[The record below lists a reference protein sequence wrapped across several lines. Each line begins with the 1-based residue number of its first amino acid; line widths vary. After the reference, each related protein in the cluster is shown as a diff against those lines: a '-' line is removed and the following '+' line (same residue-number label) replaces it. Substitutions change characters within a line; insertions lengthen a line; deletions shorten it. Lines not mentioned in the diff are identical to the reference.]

1 MSSEQGAR
9 QNTPPIE
16 ASLRP
21 VRKLTREMVSGQDHL
36 ALIIKIQDSN
46 GGISR
51 DKRESV
57 VDAVLAGLHIELTF
71 ELKRRLQRYRVTH
84 QDG

>member
-1 MSSEQGAR
+1 
-9 QNTPPIE
+9 
-16 ASLRP
+16 
-21 VRKLTREMVSGQDHL
+21 MVSGQDHL
-36 ALIIKIQDSN
+36 ALITNIQDSN
-46 GGISR
+46 GGIFR
-51 DKRESV
+51 VKPKNAFY